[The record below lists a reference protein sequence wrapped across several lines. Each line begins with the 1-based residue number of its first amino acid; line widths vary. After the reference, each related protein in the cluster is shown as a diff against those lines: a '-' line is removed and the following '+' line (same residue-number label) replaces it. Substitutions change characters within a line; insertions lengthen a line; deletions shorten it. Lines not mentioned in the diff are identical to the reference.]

1 MSKIIFIGSKS
12 SGLNALVVLHQVL
25 RGRLDKVIT
34 FDDRSD
40 SRSVFQGIND
50 YCLANDLLLEVI
62 SPSDLVDI
70 LPHSRAKI
78 FVVGWYSLL
87 KDVLLNAHDFFG
99 VHYSPL
105 PRYRG
110 NAPVVWQII
119 NGESA
124 IGVTLFKFSSGMDDG
139 ECVGQVIFPLL
150 DSDHVG
156 SVLAKADV
164 AAADLLRAHA
174 QAIVDGVV
182 NLIPQ
187 DHSQATYCSLRV
199 PADGRIDWHWSAIR
213 IVNFIRAQSA
223 PYPGAFMFNESG
235 RKIVVHHAVLD
246 HRIIHAP
253 VGAVFERRS
262 DGVVIKCGDGAV
274 KIVSAEMDGDR
285 QLLNLFK
292 SLKDRF

>member
-1 MSKIIFIGSKS
+1 MSQVIFVGSKS

-34 FDDRSD
+34 FDDRLD
-40 SRSVFQGIND
+40 SRSVFQEIND

-62 SPSDLVDI
+62 VPSDLIDF
-70 LPHSRAKI
+70 LPHTRAKI
-78 FVVGWYSLL
+78 FVVGWYTLL

-119 NGESA
+119 NGEPD
-124 IGVTLFKFSSGMDDG
+124 IGVTLFKFSGGMDDG
-139 ECVGQVIFPLL
+139 DYVGQVMFPLL
-150 DSDHVG
+150 DSDHIG
-156 SVLAKADV
+156 SVLAKADL
-164 AAADLLRAHA
+164 AAADLLRVHA

-182 NLIPQ
+182 HLIPQ

-199 PADGRIDWHWSAIR
+199 PVDGRIDWHWSAIK

-223 PYPGAFMFNESG
+223 PYPGAFVSHESG
-235 RKIVVHHAVLD
+235 GKVVIHHAVLD

-253 VGAVFERRS
+253 IGAVFERRF

-274 KIVSAEMDGDR
+274 KIVSAEMNGDR
-285 QLLNLFK
+285 QLLKLFK